1 MSALRLALILL
12 LFASPA
18 SSQTKTLT
26 APEFIATVKAAA
38 PKGGVYL
45 RGRMEQTS
53 ATGKT
58 VLQLQIKR
66 RSLANG
72 ASEHLYQ
79 LLFPKERKGESLL
92 LHVKGNGFSGSSF
105 IPGKGVTK
113 LTSADR
119 KLKVFGT
126 DMTIDDILTDF
137 LDWPKPEI
145 VAHEKIGTADCSVV
159 LCQEGSKKVKCWM
172 DEKRYV
178 PMKIEFY
185 DSGDQPARIVETGKV
200 VRMDSGYFIPVSF
213 TLSTPATG
221 TSTLIE
227 GTRSDAVSNYS
238 DADFTEASMQVLSG
252 APK

>member
-1 MSALRLALILL
+1 MFARRLALILL
-12 LFASPA
+12 LLASPA
-18 SSQTKTLT
+18 LSQTLT

-66 RSLANG
+66 RSLADG
-72 ASEHLYQ
+72 GSEHLYQ

-92 LHVKGNGFSGSSF
+92 LHVQGNSFTGSSF
-105 IPGKGVTK
+105 VPGKGVTK

-159 LCQEGSKKVKCWM
+159 LCKEGSQKVKCWM

-185 DSGDQPARIVETGKV
+185 NSSDQPTRIVETGKV

-213 TLSTPATG
+213 TLSTPASG

-227 GTRSDAVSNYS
+227 GTRSDAVGNYS
-238 DADFTEASMQVLSG
+238 DADFTEAAMQAITG